1 MKINTAFV
9 TARGEGS
16 PRAGGGGPG
25 PASFERMHSRF
36 NWRLAGLALLAA
48 YAGSL
53 SGCGY
58 NSLQAADEDVKAAW
72 AEVENQYQRRVDLI
86 PNLVRTVKGAA
97 DFEQETLQAVVEARS
112 KVAGLK
118 VDASVLEDPQAF
130 SRFQQAQ
137 GALGGALARLMVV
150 VERYPD
156 IKSTA
161 AFRDLQAQL
170 EGTEN
175 RIAVAR
181 RRYIAAVSGHNKLVR
196 QFPTNLTARYILG
209 VDVRPTFEAA
219 SGAERPPEVE
229 F

>member
-1 MKINTAFV
+1 M
-9 TARGEGS
+9 
-16 PRAGGGGPG
+16 
-25 PASFERMHSRF
+25 
-36 NWRLAGLALLAA
+36 ALLAA

-58 NSLQAADEDVKAAW
+58 NSIQAADEDVKAGW
-72 AEVENQYQRRVDLI
+72 AEVENQYQRRLDLV

-97 DFEQETLQAVVEARS
+97 DFEQQTLQAVVEARS

-130 SRFQQAQ
+130 ARFQQAQ

-181 RRYIAAVSGHNKLVR
+181 RRYIAAVSGFNKLVR
-196 QFPTNLTARYILG
+196 QFPTNLTARHILG
-209 VDVRPTFEAA
+209 VDVRPTFAA
-219 SGAERPPEVE
+219 ESGAERAPEVE